1 MNEKTAIRVR
11 DVMHNRFFRVDG
23 MTTVDQALRRLKES
37 RATVLIIQKRDEH
50 DEHGLVLLADIARKV
65 LSKNRAPDR
74 VNVYEIMNKPA
85 LAVRPDMQVKYC
97 ARLLDQFDLTTAPVI
112 DSAGEVIGIVD
123 YDHLVMGGLA
133 DLDEQ

>member
-11 DVMHNRFFRVDG
+11 DVMHNSFCRVDG

-37 RATVLIIQKRDEH
+37 RASVLIIQKRDEH

-65 LSKNRAPDR
+65 LSKNRAPER
-74 VNVYEIMNKPA
+74 VNVYEIMSKPA

-112 DSAGEVIGIVD
+112 DSAGEVIGIID
-123 YDHLVMGGLA
+123 YDNLVMGGLA
-133 DLDEQ
+133 DLDE